1 MNGRYFPHR
10 LILII
15 SSNVLL
21 PLINDTTR
29 QKVESSNDIAI
40 NPIDQ

>member
-15 SSNVLL
+15 SNNVLL
-21 PLINDTTR
+21 PFINDITR
-29 QKVESSNDIAI
+29 QKVESSHDIAI